1 MIYYK
6 IEVTLASGEKKSYQ
20 FANII
25 HYNDVF
31 AALKAR
37 FTLQM
42 EATQDISGFSYTKWL
57 DGTGQ
62 GIIVKTVCRSDSKAV
77 K

>member
-6 IEVTLASGEKKSYQ
+6 IDITLPSGEKKSYQ

-37 FTLQM
+37 FMLQM
-42 EATQDISGFSYTKWL
+42 EGTQDISGFSYTKWL

-62 GIIVKTVCRSDSKAV
+62 GIIVKTVCRSDLKV
-77 K
+77 DK